1 MQLIVFISEIQLILQ
16 VRHGPRASAAQT
28 VIFSKAEPKHVWKE
42 STQQRWCNDLRNIR
56 NWNKV

>member
-28 VIFSKAEPKHVWKE
+28 VIFSKAEPKHV
-42 STQQRWCNDLRNIR
+42 
-56 NWNKV
+56 